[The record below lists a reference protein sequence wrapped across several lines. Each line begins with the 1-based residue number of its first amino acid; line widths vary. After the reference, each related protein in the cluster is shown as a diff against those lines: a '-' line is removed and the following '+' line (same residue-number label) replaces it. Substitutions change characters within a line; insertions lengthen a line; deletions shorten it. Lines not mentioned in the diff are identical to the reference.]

1 MTSRHKQ
8 ESNRRNAEASS
19 GPKSAAGK
27 ARSSRN
33 ALRHG
38 LAIPIWADRALAA
51 EAEALARQM
60 AGANASREVLGL
72 ARAVADAQTDVLRIR
87 RARRDLLAGAACDL
101 KAKSQVALQLGA
113 IDRYENRALS
123 RRNRAIRAFDCARLL
138 HDEMCARAAS
148 SSGRVSP
155 SHVLN

>member
-1 MTSRHKQ
+1 MRLRHKQ
-8 ESNRRNAEASS
+8 ESNQRNAAASS

-51 EAEALARQM
+51 EAEELARQM

-87 RARRDLLAGAACDL
+87 RARRDLLAGAAGDPDR
-101 KAKSQVALQLGA
+101 KSQVALQLLA
-113 IDRYENRALS
+113 IDRYENRAFS
-123 RRNRAIRAFDCARLL
+123 RRNRAIRAFDTACLL
-138 HDEMCARAAS
+138 HAERRADAAP
-148 SSGRVSP
+148 SSGRVSH
-155 SHVLN
+155 SHILN

>member
-1 MTSRHKQ
+1 MTSRRKY

-51 EAEALARQM
+51 EAEVLARQM

-72 ARAVADAQTDVLRIR
+72 ARAVADAQTDVLRTR
-87 RARRDLLAGAACDL
+87 RARRDLLAGATCDL
-101 KAKSQVALQLGA
+101 KARSQVASQLGA

-138 HDEMCARAAS
+138 LDERCAKAAS
-148 SSGRVSP
+148 SSG
-155 SHVLN
+155 